1 MEGEEQE
8 EHHNETE
15 PPESAGDDAG
25 TYAGATA
32 GAGAGRFYECVFCK
46 RGFSTAQAL
55 GGHMNIHRRDR
66 TKLGSA
72 RSSPPGP
79 RRAEEAYHP
88 YSREQR
94 RTLPQAV
101 ESSSSNYAVYFPGSS
116 STSGSG
122 DKRELV
128 LAGEELQLG
137 LSEPGQE
144 TRKEKGKDDQ
154 VVSEYLDLELR
165 LGHSK
170 GHESS

>member
-1 MEGEEQE
+1 MEGEKQE
-8 EHHNETE
+8 EHHNKTE
-15 PPESAGDDAG
+15 PPELAGDDAG
-25 TYAGATA
+25 TYAGTTA
-32 GAGAGRFYECVFCK
+32 GASRFYECVFCK
-46 RGFSTAQAL
+46 RGFSSAQAL

-137 LSEPGQE
+137 LGEPGQE
-144 TRKEKGKDDQ
+144 TRKEKEKDQ
-154 VVSEYLDLELR
+154 VGSEDLDLELR